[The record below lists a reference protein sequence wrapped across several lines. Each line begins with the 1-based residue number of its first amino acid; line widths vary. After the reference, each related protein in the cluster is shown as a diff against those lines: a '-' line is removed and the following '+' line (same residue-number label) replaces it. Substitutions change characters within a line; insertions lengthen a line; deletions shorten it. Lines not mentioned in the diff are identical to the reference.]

1 MFDKKYNASII
12 DGKWFPIKRGLKL
25 SCIPR
30 IDEFI
35 YLNETYYRV
44 VSVIHQL
51 VKKQEIIIV
60 VELLS
65 EKPKIKLID
74 NQ

>member
-1 MFDKKYNASII
+1 MFEKKYNVSII
-12 DGKWFPIKRGLKL
+12 DGKWLPIKRNIKL
-25 SCIPR
+25 TCIPR

-35 YLNETYYRV
+35 YLNDVYYRV

-51 VKKQEIIIV
+51 VVKQEIIIV

>member
-1 MFDKKYNASII
+1 MFEKKYNVSII
-12 DGKWFPIKRGLKL
+12 DGKWLPIKRNVKL
-25 SCIPR
+25 TCIPR

-35 YLNETYYRV
+35 YLNEIYYRV

-51 VKKQEIIIV
+51 VEKQEIIVV

>member
-1 MFDKKYNASII
+1 MFEKKYNVSII
-12 DGKWFPIKRGLKL
+12 DGKWLPIKRSVKL

-51 VKKQEIIIV
+51 VEKHEIIIV

-65 EKPKIKLID
+65 EKPKIKLTH

>member
-1 MFDKKYNASII
+1 MFEKKYNVSII
-12 DGKWFPIKRGLKL
+12 DGKWLPIKRNVKL
-25 SCIPR
+25 TCIPR

-35 YLNETYYRV
+35 YFNEIYYRV

-51 VKKQEIIIV
+51 VEKQEIIIV

>member
-1 MFDKKYNASII
+1 MFKKKYNVSII
-12 DGKWFPIKRGLKL
+12 DGKWLPIKRGIKL
-25 SCIPR
+25 TCIPR

-35 YLNETYYRV
+35 YLNEIYYRV

-51 VKKQEIIIV
+51 AEKQEIVIV

-65 EKPKIKLID
+65 EKPKIKLIE

>member
-1 MFDKKYNASII
+1 MFEKKYNVSII
-12 DGKWFPIKRGLKL
+12 DGKWLPIKRNIKL
-25 SCIPR
+25 TCIPR

-35 YLNETYYRV
+35 YLNDVYYRV

-51 VKKQEIIIV
+51 VVKQEIIIV

-65 EKPKIKLID
+65 EKPKIKLVD